1 MQNIIIFAQN
11 LIIRFNMRNFAV
23 LICAFLMSFAF
34 DSMALNAPTLSSP
47 NDGTVYSSVIKPTVS
62 WNSVSGANKYILDW
76 DTVSSFSSPKFRTFS
91 TTYSYVNLTALM
103 YGTTYYW
110 RVRAV
115 NESAND
121 TSDYSAVRNFT
132 TCSGPTL
139 DYPNDGMI
147 YSSTVKPTLYW
158 NAITGVGSYILEWD
172 TVSSF
177 SSPMFGT
184 FTTSS
189 TNVTINALLY
199 GTTYYWRVKATNSDD
214 SDTSSYSAVRS
225 FTTCSAPTL
234 DYPNNDMIYTTTVR
248 PTVSWN
254 TITGVGSYILE
265 WDTVSSFSSPMF
277 SSFTTSS
284 TSVNINGLLF
294 GTTYYWRVKATNSND
309 SDTSNYSEVRNFTTC
324 SAPILSSPSNGMVY
338 TTMVRPS
345 VSWNSITGAGSYI
358 LEWDTVPSFS
368 STMFRTYT
376 TSSTS
381 IYINGLRYS
390 TKYYWR
396 VKATNT
402 NDSDTSR
409 YSEVWNFTTAGTVTL
424 SSPTNNPSPT
434 GRFYSRQYLKWNTLP
449 GSSEYLIQLDTT
461 SDFSS
466 SVLRNISVTTL
477 STSSDSYYEKCVY
490 DLYYGTM
497 YYWRVCAISSVD
509 TTDWS
514 ETWQFH
520 TMDDVQL
527 FFPSDTS
534 ANGTYFT
541 RQEFQWK
548 NSLGSKSY
556 ILQLDTVPSF
566 DSGLLQSIDVSS
578 STTNT
583 DTYIYKYISD
593 MRYGTMYYWRV
604 CSANAVDTSG
614 WSATWRFHTT
624 DWVALY
630 YLNDTSS
637 TAGYYT
643 RQELEWK
650 NSKGSKAYI
659 LQLDTVPSFD
669 SGLLRSI
676 DVSSSTTNTDT
687 YIYKYVSDMR
697 YGTMYYWRVCAI
709 NNADTSGWSS
719 TWQFHTVDWVV
730 LDSPSNNST
739 GLAVSSR
746 TLYWKN
752 SLGSSSYIV
761 QVDTTRNF
769 NSELLRNL
777 SVSSSTTSTET
788 YKSTSITNMLYGT
801 TYYWRV
807 CAANA
812 ADTSGWSSVW
822 RFTTAYQLTSGPVLV
837 SPENNST
844 EIQPFGV
851 DLVWNPLDNVT
862 GYRYQVSTDN
872 TFATIYRSGTTV
884 NTTATCY
891 LNYGTTYYW
900 RVQGYNASGNSV
912 WSQVW
917 SFETQ
922 ACELT
927 GETTVEACGSYLWR
941 DSTYTESGDYNFTK
955 HLSNGCDSIIT
966 LHLTINQS
974 SEREFSYSVC
984 ESYIWNGVTYDES
997 GDYVQNITASNGCD
1011 SIVTLHLTI
1020 NQPVTELVEA
1030 EACNSYQWNNQTY
1043 TESGD
1048 YQQTFTAA
1056 NGCDSVVTLRLTIN
1070 ESPTREF
1077 AATSCVSYTWNG
1089 QTYTTSGTYT
1099 RNIAS
1104 NNGCDSIVTL
1114 HLTINQPLAH
1124 QIEATA
1130 CESYNWNGEI
1140 YTASGNY
1147 QQTFTATNG
1156 CDSVVTL
1163 HLTINHPTTAEFAVS
1178 ACDSYV
1184 WNGETYT
1191 ESGNYTQTFII
1202 ANGCDSVVTLH
1213 LTINH
1218 PQAQQFEAEACNFYV
1233 WNGVSYNESGDYVQT
1248 LYAATGC
1255 DSVVTLH
1262 LVINE
1267 PVTYEF
1273 DTSVNEA
1280 FVWNG
1285 ETFTETGDYTQA
1297 FTAANGCDSIVT
1309 LHLNV
1314 VTGISESEMHINIFP
1329 NPANDI
1335 LNITSSEQISEIE
1348 IVNALGQ
1355 VVKRMEVNADNVV
1368 CNVADLTSGVY
1379 VVRIRALRQA
1389 QGAVVTQQ
1397 KFVKE

>member
-1 MQNIIIFAQN
+1 MKKT
-11 LIIRFNMRNFAV
+11 LIISV
-23 LICAFLMSFAF
+23 LLLSFAIN
-34 DSMALNAPTLSSP
+34 SMALNAPTLSSP
-47 NDGTVYSSVIKPTVS
+47 NDGTVYSASVKPTVS
-62 WNSVSGANKYILDW
+62 WNSVSSASKYILDW
-76 DTVSSFSSPKFRTFS
+76 DIESSFSSPRFRTYT
-91 TTYSYVNLTALM
+91 TTYTYVNLTALS

-139 DYPNDGMI
+139 DYPDNGMI

-177 SSPMFGT
+177 SSPKFSS
-184 FTTSS
+184 FTTTS
-189 TNVTINALLY
+189 TSVSINALLY
-199 GTTYYWRVKATNSDD
+199 GTTYYWRVKATNSND

-265 WDTVSSFSSPMF
+265 WDTVSSFSSPK
-277 SSFTTSS
+277 SFTTTS

-338 TTMVRPS
+338 TSMVRPS

-381 IYINGLRYS
+381 IYINGLLYS

-402 NDSDTSR
+402 NDSDTSS

-434 GRFYSRQYLKWNTLP
+434 GRFYSRQYLRWNTLP
-449 GSSEYLIQLDTT
+449 GSSEYMIQLDTT

-466 SVLRNISVTTL
+466 SVLRNVSVSIS
-477 STSSDSYYEKCVY
+477 STNTDSYYEKCVY

-527 FFPSDTS
+527 FSPSDTS

-541 RQEFQWK
+541 RQEFVWK
-548 NSLGSKSY
+548 NSFGSTLY
-556 ILQLDTVPSF
+556 IIQLDTTPSF
-566 DSGLLQSIDVSS
+566 SSGLLQTYT
-578 STTNT
+578 STNANSNE
-583 DTYIYKYISD
+583 DTYLGKYISD

-614 WSATWRFHTT
+614 WSATWRFHTI

-630 YLNDTSS
+630 YLPNDTSS
-637 TAGYYT
+637 TVGYYT

-709 NNADTSGWSS
+709 NNADTSGWSN

-807 CAANA
+807 CAVNA
-812 ADTSGWSSVW
+812 ADTSGWSNVW
-822 RFTTAYQLTSGPVLV
+822 RFTTAYQLTTAPTLV
-837 SPENNST
+837 SPANGSN
-844 EIQPFGV
+844 EIQPSGV

-872 TFATIYRSGTTV
+872 TFATIYRSGTTA
-884 NTTATCY
+884 NTTANCY

-917 SFETQ
+917 SFDTQ
-922 ACELT
+922 SCELT
-927 GETTVEACGSYLWR
+927 GETTVEACGSYVWR
-941 DSTYTESGDYNFTK
+941 GTTYTESGDYNFTK
-955 HLSNGCDSIIT
+955 HLSNGCDSILT

-974 SEREFSYSVC
+974 SEREFSHTAC
-984 ESYIWNGVTYDES
+984 GSYIWNGVTYDES
-997 GDYVQNITASNGCD
+997 GDYVQNIAASNGCD

-1020 NQPVTELVEA
+1020 NYPLTELVEVT
-1030 EACNSYQWNNQTY
+1030 ACESYLWNGTTY
-1043 TESGD
+1043 TESGN
-1048 YQQTFTAA
+1048 YSRTFTAA
-1056 NGCDSVVTLRLTIN
+1056 NGCDSVVTLQLTIN
-1070 ESPTREF
+1070 ESPRREF
-1077 AATSCVSYTWNG
+1077 SAVSCGSYVWNN
-1089 QTYTTSGTYT
+1089 QTYNESGNYVQT
-1099 RNIAS
+1099 IS
-1104 NNGCDSIVTL
+1104 SDSGCDSIVTL
-1114 HLTINQPLAH
+1114 HLTINYPLTH
-1124 QIEATA
+1124 QFNATA
-1130 CESYNWNGEI
+1130 CESYEWNGET

-1147 QQTFTATNG
+1147 QQTFTAATGCDSIVTLHLTINHSTTAEFAVSACESYEWNNETYIESGIYEHTYILASG

-1163 HLTINHPTTAEFAVS
+1163 HLTINQPQTEYIVAE
-1178 ACDSYV
+1178 ACNFHV
-1184 WNGETYT
+1184 WNGMTYT
-1191 ESGNYTQTFII
+1191 ESGDYVQTLLT
-1202 ANGCDSVVTLH
+1202 ASGCDSVVTLH
-1213 LTINH
+1213 LTIN
-1218 PQAQQFEAEACNFYV
+1218 
-1233 WNGVSYNESGDYVQT
+1233 ES
-1248 LYAATGC
+1248 
-1255 DSVVTLH
+1255 
-1262 LVINE
+1262 
-1267 PVTYEF
+1267 VTYEF
-1273 DTSVNEA
+1273 DTSANES

-1314 VTGISESEMHINIFP
+1314 ITGISETEMQINIFP

-1335 LNITSSEQISEIE
+1335 LNITSSEAISEIE
-1348 IVNALGQ
+1348 IVNALGL
-1355 VVKRMEVNADNVV
+1355 VVRRVEVNADNAVF
-1368 CNVADLTSGVY
+1368 NIEDLSSGVY
-1379 VVRIRALRQA
+1379 VVRINCSSLSLSK
-1389 QGAVVTQQ
+1389 GAVVFQR

>member
-1 MQNIIIFAQN
+1 
-11 LIIRFNMRNFAV
+11 
-23 LICAFLMSFAF
+23 
-34 DSMALNAPTLSSP
+34 
-47 NDGTVYSSVIKPTVS
+47 
-62 WNSVSGANKYILDW
+62 
-76 DTVSSFSSPKFRTFS
+76 
-91 TTYSYVNLTALM
+91 
-103 YGTTYYW
+103 
-110 RVRAV
+110 
-115 NESAND
+115 
-121 TSDYSAVRNFT
+121 
-132 TCSGPTL
+132 
-139 DYPNDGMI
+139 
-147 YSSTVKPTLYW
+147 
-158 NAITGVGSYILEWD
+158 
-172 TVSSF
+172 
-177 SSPMFGT
+177 
-184 FTTSS
+184 
-189 TNVTINALLY
+189 
-199 GTTYYWRVKATNSDD
+199 
-214 SDTSSYSAVRS
+214 
-225 FTTCSAPTL
+225 
-234 DYPNNDMIYTTTVR
+234 
-248 PTVSWN
+248 
-254 TITGVGSYILE
+254 
-265 WDTVSSFSSPMF
+265 
-277 SSFTTSS
+277 
-284 TSVNINGLLF
+284 
-294 GTTYYWRVKATNSND
+294 
-309 SDTSNYSEVRNFTTC
+309 
-324 SAPILSSPSNGMVY
+324 
-338 TTMVRPS
+338 
-345 VSWNSITGAGSYI
+345 
-358 LEWDTVPSFS
+358 
-368 STMFRTYT
+368 
-376 TSSTS
+376 
-381 IYINGLRYS
+381 
-390 TKYYWR
+390 
-396 VKATNT
+396 
-402 NDSDTSR
+402 
-409 YSEVWNFTTAGTVTL
+409 VWNFTTAGTVTL
-424 SSPTNNPSPT
+424 SSPSNNPSPT
-434 GRFYSRQYLKWNTLP
+434 GRFYSRQYLRWNTLP

-466 SVLRNISVTTL
+466 SVVRNISV
-477 STSSDSYYEKCVY
+477 STSSTNTDSYYEKCVY

-520 TMDDVQL
+520 TMDDVL
-527 FFPSDTS
+527 LTFPSDTS
-534 ANGTYFT
+534 ENGTYFT

-548 NSLGSKSY
+548 NSLGSTLY
-556 ILQLDTVPSF
+556 ILQLDTTPSF
-566 DSGLLQSIDVSS
+566 SSGLLQTY
-578 STTNT
+578 TTTNSNSNT

-624 DWVALY
+624 DWVVLY
-630 YLNDTSS
+630 SLSNDTSS

-650 NSKGSKAYI
+650 NSKGSKSYI

-709 NNADTSGWSS
+709 NNADTSGWSA

-752 SLGSSSYIV
+752 SRGSSSYIV
-761 QVDTTRNF
+761 QVDTTTSF

-777 SVSSSTTSTET
+777 SVSSSTTNTDT

-807 CAANA
+807 CAINEAV
-812 ADTSGWSSVW
+812 DTSGWSSVW
-822 RFTTAYQLTSGPVLV
+822 NFTTAYQLTTGPVLV

-844 EIQPFGV
+844 EIQPSGV
-851 DLVWNPLDNVT
+851 NLVWNPLDNVT

-872 TFATIYRSGTTV
+872 TFATIYRSGTTA

-917 SFETQ
+917 SFDTQ
-922 ACELT
+922 SCELT
-927 GETTVEACGSYLWR
+927 GETTVEACGSYIWR
-941 DSTYTESGDYNFTK
+941 GTTYTESGDYNFTK

-974 SEREFSYSVC
+974 SEREFSYSAC
-984 ESYIWNGVTYDES
+984 ESYTWNGVTYDES

-1011 SIVTLHLTI
+1011 SVVTLHLTI
-1020 NQPVTELVEA
+1020 NHSLTELVEV

-1077 AATSCVSYTWNG
+1077 AATSCVGYTWNG

-1099 RNIAS
+1099 QNIAS

-1124 QIEATA
+1124 QFEATA
-1130 CESYNWNGEI
+1130 CESYNWNGTT

-1218 PQAQQFEAEACNFYV
+1218 PQTQQFEAEACNFYV

-1248 LYAATGC
+1248 LSAATGC

-1285 ETFTETGDYTQA
+1285 ETFTETGDYTRT

-1314 VTGISESEMHINIFP
+1314 ITGISEAEMQISIFP

-1355 VVKRMEVNADNVV
+1355 VVKRVEVNADNAV
-1368 CNVADLTSGVY
+1368 CNVEDLTSGMY
-1379 VVRIRALRQA
+1379 VVRIRTMNLSK
-1389 QGAVVTQQ
+1389 GAVVSQR
-1397 KFVKE
+1397 KFIKE

>member
-1 MQNIIIFAQN
+1 MK
-11 LIIRFNMRNFAV
+11 NFAV

-47 NDGTVYSSVIKPTVS
+47 DDGIIYTTLVKPTVS

-76 DTVSSFSSPKFRTFS
+76 DTVSSFSSPKFRTFT
-91 TTYSYVNLTALM
+91 TTYTYVSITALS
-103 YGTTYYW
+103 YGTKYYW

-132 TCSGPTL
+132 TCSAPTL
-139 DYPNDGMI
+139 SSPNDGI
-147 YSSTVKPTLYW
+147 VY
-158 NAITGVGSYILEWD
+158 
-172 TVSSF
+172 
-177 SSPMFGT
+177 
-184 FTTSS
+184 TS
-189 TNVTINALLY
+189 I
-199 GTTYYWRVKATNSDD
+199 
-214 SDTSSYSAVRS
+214 
-225 FTTCSAPTL
+225 
-234 DYPNNDMIYTTTVR
+234 VR

-265 WDTVSSFSSPMF
+265 WDTVPSFSSPKF
-277 SSFTTSS
+277 STFTTTS
-284 TSVNINGLLF
+284 TSVSINGLLY
-294 GTTYYWRVKATNSND
+294 GAKYYWRVKATNSND

-338 TTMVRPS
+338 TTMVRPT
-345 VSWNSITGAGSYI
+345 VSWNSITGVGSYI
-358 LEWDTVPSFS
+358 LEWDTVSSFS
-368 STMFRTYT
+368 STMFRAFTT
-376 TSSTS
+376 TSTS
-381 IYINGLRYS
+381 VNINGLLYN

-396 VKATNT
+396 VKATNS
-402 NDSDTSR
+402 NDSDTSS

-424 SSPTNNPSPT
+424 TSPTNNPSPT
-434 GRFYSRQYLKWNTLP
+434 GRFYSRQYLRWNTLP
-449 GSSEYLIQLDTT
+449 GSSGYLIQIDTT
-461 SDFSS
+461 PEFSS
-466 SVLRNISVTTL
+466 GALRNINETVSNTNT
-477 STSSDSYYEKCVY
+477 DSYREKCVY

-497 YYWRVCAISSVD
+497 YYWRVCAISSAD

-520 TMDDVQL
+520 TRDDVVL
-527 FFPSDTS
+527 SFPSDTS

-541 RQEFQWK
+541 RQDFRWE
-548 NSLGSKSY
+548 NSYGSSLYILQLDTTPSFSSGLLQTYTKTTTNSNTDEDIIRNISDMRYGTMYYWRVCSANAVDTSGWSNTWRFHTTYWVALYYLPNDTSSTAGYFTRQELEWRNSKGSNSYILQLDTVPSFDSGLLRSIDVSSSTTNTDTYIYKYVSDLRYGTMYYWRVCAINNADTSGWSATWQFHTTDWVALSYLNDASSTAGYYTRQELEWRNSKGSKSY

-583 DTYIYKYISD
+583 DTYIYKY
-593 MRYGTMYYWRV
+593 
-604 CSANAVDTSG
+604 
-614 WSATWRFHTT
+614 
-624 DWVALY
+624 
-630 YLNDTSS
+630 
-637 TAGYYT
+637 
-643 RQELEWK
+643 
-650 NSKGSKAYI
+650 
-659 LQLDTVPSFD
+659 
-669 SGLLRSI
+669 
-676 DVSSSTTNTDT
+676 VSNL
-687 YIYKYVSDMR
+687 R

-709 NNADTSGWSS
+709 NNADTSGWSN

-739 GLAVSSR
+739 GLAVSAR

-761 QVDTTRNF
+761 QVDTTTNF
-769 NSELLRNL
+769 NSELLRNT
-777 SVSSSTTSTET
+777 SVLSSTTSTET
-788 YKSTSITNMLYGT
+788 YKSTNITNMLYGT

-807 CAANA
+807 CAINA
-812 ADTSGWSSVW
+812 SDTSGWSSVW
-822 RFTTAYQLTSGPVLV
+822 NFTTAYQLTTAPTLV
-837 SPENNST
+837 SPANGSN
-844 EIQPFGV
+844 EIQPSGV

-872 TFATIYRSGTTV
+872 TFATIYRSGTTA
-884 NTTATCY
+884 NTTVNCY

-927 GETTVEACGSYLWR
+927 GETTVEACGSYVWCGT
-941 DSTYTESGDYNFTK
+941 TYTESGDYDFTK

-974 SEREFSYSVC
+974 SEREFSYSAC
-984 ESYIWNGVTYDES
+984 DSYTWNGVTYYES

-1011 SIVTLHLTI
+1011 SVVTLHLTI
-1020 NQPVTELVEA
+1020 NYPLTELVEVT
-1030 EACNSYQWNNQTY
+1030 ACDSYQWHNQTY

-1077 AATSCVSYTWNG
+1077 AETSCVSYTWNG
-1089 QTYTTSGTYT
+1089 QTYTTSGSYT
-1099 RNIAS
+1099 QNIAS

-1124 QIEATA
+1124 QFEATA

-1147 QQTFTATNG
+1147 QQTFTAVNG

-1248 LYAATGC
+1248 LSAATGC

-1314 VTGISESEMHINIFP
+1314 LTGISEAEMQISIFP

-1335 LNITSSEQISEIE
+1335 LNPNRSLENIE
-1348 IVNALGQ
+1348 SCGHPC
-1355 VVKRMEVNADNVV
+1355 KRLLYKCLQN
-1368 CNVADLTSGVY
+1368 
-1379 VVRIRALRQA
+1379 
-1389 QGAVVTQQ
+1389 
-1397 KFVKE
+1397 KFSNDRH